1 MNIFNPYRR
10 KARIVYDVI
19 DYNLFCDAET
29 AQLRRMRGDDG
40 LPIHYVV
47 KVQVKIWIFWVTVWS
62 ETTDFSDG
70 DSREIINHR
79 ADELH
84 KKLEGTL

>member
-29 AQLRRMRGDDG
+29 AQTERRRWPTHSLCCEGTGESLDFLGDG
-40 LPIHYVV
+40 L
-47 KVQVKIWIFWVTVWS
+47 
-62 ETTDFSDG
+62 E
-70 DSREIINHR
+70 
-79 ADELH
+79 
-84 KKLEGTL
+84 

>member
-29 AQLRRMRGDDG
+29 ASLCCEGTGESLDFLGDG
-40 LPIHYVV
+40 L
-47 KVQVKIWIFWVTVWS
+47 
-62 ETTDFSDG
+62 E
-70 DSREIINHR
+70 
-79 ADELH
+79 
-84 KKLEGTL
+84 